1 MNLDEKFIERCFDLA
16 LCGMGNVSP
25 NPMVGCVICHNDK
38 IISEGF
44 HRQYGLWHAE
54 VNAIDAAISSGNGDL
69 LKDSTLYVNL
79 EPCSHYGKTPPC
91 AKKILDNGIKKVVFA
106 NFDPNPKVDKKG
118 ANLLRQNGVEVVDS
132 VLKDKG
138 WFLNRRFFTR
148 FTKHRPYI
156 ILKWAASVDGYIAG
170 LAAEPS
176 GVGGGGVGGSLDA
189 QETGGRG
196 EVLTATNVSEGAGGS
211 QTPVRT
217 QISDYRLSVESHKM
231 RAGEDAILLG
241 TNSILIDN
249 PKLDTRDYFG
259 KSPLRVVLDFNSR
272 LRQRASDLK
281 IFGGGA
287 AARAG
292 GGGAAGQTLVF
303 VSKDCKPQDLQ
314 AYSKSAKV
322 VPIEK
327 NWEAIFAYLA
337 DIQINSIIVEGGK
350 KLLDDL
356 ISKGLYDEI
365 RLYSSDIKLGRGYPA
380 PILPSGLFKYK
391 EDLVYGSSKTY
402 PRAQKIEYFAKKW
415 I

>member
-16 LCGMGNVSP
+16 LCGLGNVSP
-25 NPMVGCVICHNDK
+25 NPMVGCVICHNNK

-44 HRQYGLWHAE
+44 HRQYGSWHAE
-54 VNAIDAAISSGNGDL
+54 VNAIDAAILSGKGDL

-91 AKKILDNGIKKVVFA
+91 AKKILDHGIKKVFFA

-156 ILKWAASVDGYIAG
+156 ILKWAASADGYIAG
-170 LAAEPS
+170 WAA
-176 GVGGGGVGGSLDA
+176 
-189 QETGGRG
+189 
-196 EVLTATNVSEGAGGS
+196 EGAGGS
-211 QTPVRT
+211 QIPVRT
-217 QISDYRLSVESHKM
+217 QISDYRLSIESHKM

-249 PKLDTRDYFG
+249 PKLDTRNYFG

-281 IFGGGA
+281 ILC
-287 AARAG
+287 
-292 GGGAAGQTLVF
+292 GGAAGSDGCGAAGAVQTLVF
-303 VSKDCKPQDLQ
+303 VSKDCKSQDLQ
-314 AYSKSAKV
+314 AYGKSVKA

-337 DIQINSIIVEGGK
+337 DIQINSIIIEGGK

-391 EDLVYGSSKTY
+391 EDLIYGSSKTY